1 MTFLFPRILF
11 HIRQLSEFQ
20 IMSDVKFDQF
30 TIPDSPNF
38 GDLPWG
44 LPLIDWSKDG
54 FRMEEVQ
61 HGISR
66 HPVVFVNYG
75 GTLYVIKEL
84 PENIAQFEYEILCQ
98 MSELRLPCVKPIGYA
113 TINRGSNQSS
123 ILFTRFLEASLPFR
137 SLFISKAVEQYQNHL
152 LDAISGLLVQLHS
165 NGFYWGDCSLSNILF
180 RRDAGALQ
188 AYLVD
193 AETAEVH
200 LPPLSPMLRYHDLEI
215 MQENISG
222 ELSDL
227 QSYENI
233 VFSYPIQETGPYI
246 QQRYRS
252 LWEEITR
259 EEVFTNSELFCV
271 DERIRAL
278 NSLGFSVKD
287 IELKHEEQ
295 GNILK
300 LRIFVSDRNFH
311 RNQLMEITG
320 LYAEDRQA
328 QQIMNEIYELKANIS
343 QSNNPN
349 ITLEAVAYHWMEFVY
364 KPVAEQLQS
373 LINSKT
379 DLILTT
385 NTIELYCQLLE
396 HKWYLSERA
405 QHDVGHQTAVDD
417 FIHRFGC
424 EKITTIV

>member
-1 MTFLFPRILF
+1 
-11 HIRQLSEFQ
+11 
-20 IMSDVKFDQF
+20 MSSFDF
-30 TIPDSPNF
+30 RPNIIPDSPDF
-38 GDLPWG
+38 TDLPWG
-44 LPLIDWSKDG
+44 LSLKEWEKDG
-54 FRMEEVQ
+54 LRMEEVQ

-75 GTLYVIKEL
+75 GRLFVIKEL
-84 PENIAQFEYEILCQ
+84 PENIAQIEFDLLSQ
-98 MSELRLPCVKPIGYA
+98 MSELQLPSVKPIGYA
-113 TINRGSNQSS
+113 TVRRDFNQSS
-123 ILFTRFLEASLPFR
+123 VLFTRFLETSLPYR
-137 SLFISKAVEQYQNHL
+137 SLFISKAVEQYQKHL

-193 AETAEVH
+193 AETAEFH
-200 LPPLSPMLRYHDLEI
+200 LPPLSPILRYHDLEI
-215 MQENISG
+215 MQENILG

-227 QSYENI
+227 QANNNL

-259 EEVFTNSELFCV
+259 EDIFTQNELYRV
-271 DERIRAL
+271 QERIRAL

-287 IELKHEEQ
+287 IELKNEDQ

-328 QQIMNEIYELKANIS
+328 QQIMNEIHELKANMS
-343 QSNNPN
+343 QSTYPN
-349 ITLEAVAYHWMEFVY
+349 ITLEAVAFHWMEYIFKLVVE
-364 KPVAEQLQS
+364 KLQS
-373 LINSKT
+373 FINMKSNLLANT
-379 DLILTT
+379 DV
-385 NTIELYCQLLE
+385 IELYCQVLE

-405 QHDVGHQTAVDD
+405 QHDVGHQIAVDD
-417 FIHRFGC
+417 FIQNF
-424 EKITTIV
+424 V

>member
-1 MTFLFPRILF
+1 MPDF
-11 HIRQLSEFQ
+11 
-20 IMSDVKFDQF
+20 KFVHF

-38 GDLPWG
+38 SDLPWG
-44 LPLIDWSKDG
+44 LPLNDWPKDG
-54 FRMEEVQ
+54 FLMEEVQ
-61 HGISR
+61 HGVSR
-66 HPVVFVNYG
+66 HPIVFVNYG
-75 GTLYVIKEL
+75 GTLYVVKEL
-84 PENIAQFEYEILCQ
+84 PENIAQSEYELLCQ
-98 MSELRLPCVKPIGYA
+98 MSELQLPCVKPIGYA
-113 TINRGSNQSS
+113 TIKRGSIQSS

-152 LDAISGLLVQLHS
+152 MDAISGLLVQLHS
-165 NGFYWGDCSLSNILF
+165 TGFYWGDCSLSNILF
-180 RRDAGALQ
+180 RRDAGTLQ

-193 AETAEVH
+193 AETAEFH

-227 QSYENI
+227 QTNDNLL
-233 VFSYPIQETGPYI
+233 FNYPIQETGPYI

-259 EEVFTNSELFCV
+259 EEVFTHNELFRV
-271 DERIRAL
+271 DERIRIL
-278 NSLGFSVKD
+278 NSLGFSVRD
-287 IELKHEEQ
+287 IELKKEDQ

-328 QQIMNEIYELKANIS
+328 QQIMNEIYELKANMS
-343 QSNNPN
+343 QSNYPN
-349 ITLEAVAYHWMEFVY
+349 ITLEAVAYHWMQNIY
-364 KPVAEQLQS
+364 KPVIEKLQS
-373 LINSKT
+373 IIKIKT
-379 DLILTT
+379 SFSTT
-385 NTIELYCQLLE
+385 TDFIEMYCQVLE

-405 QHDVGHQTAVDD
+405 QHDVGHQIAVED
-417 FIHRFGC
+417 FIQHFG
-424 EKITTIV
+424 KN